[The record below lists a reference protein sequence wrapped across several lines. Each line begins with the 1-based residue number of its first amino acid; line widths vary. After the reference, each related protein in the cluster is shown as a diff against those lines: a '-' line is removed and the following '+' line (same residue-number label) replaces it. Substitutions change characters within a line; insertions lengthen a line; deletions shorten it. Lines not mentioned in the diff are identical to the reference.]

1 MTAPA
6 EGAARGSSVGNR
18 STSYLL
24 RWFRTMAEPA
34 ASSEGKPVLTEFFP
48 EEHVVPPV
56 FYRRVSGFAIAS
68 LIVSVF
74 FGLWVAISALVGFR
88 SRSPVLLP
96 IYVQMLPVAG
106 AVLALIAML
115 LIRRSEGT
123 LAGAR
128 LATWALLLC
137 AVFGLG
143 YWAYYGATDI
153 AVCNQAEAFTREWFK
168 KITAG
173 DYAAAFLD
181 TQDPGVR
188 QKVNP
193 NDKETIRKRFLN
205 ALGAAKDGNMR
216 GPLWSFKE
224 MDLVHLL
231 MQGGDRSQIKTR
243 GVREWDYKAEG
254 YRVKQAFQITTDEG
268 SFEVQVTVHGIESKT
283 REFEG
288 RAWYVVSGSET
299 GVLKDGWHISELGQN
314 LAELRRQ
321 SARFIDQ
328 WSTKLARGQL
338 TSAYRDTLEPAEAK
352 RLEKEIQM
360 RFTAAHLSSSGMPLL
375 SILNTDL
382 GLQAWGRAFSARRF
396 EETNLV
402 HGKDK
407 YDFDDKATKDA
418 IDKAVLNMFGASV
431 PGAPV
436 YVGLKLQLESI
447 HEPWHSENQRLRL
460 PHDCKLGFMVPPT
473 REGGRPQA
481 QYQVDAVVVAESDAG
496 PIDPARQPSWR
507 LVRIDLVEAMNVDR
521 MKMGPGM
528 PSIPRGFEP
537 GGPSPDFA
545 KPPPLKR

>member
-1 MTAPA
+1 MM
-6 EGAARGSSVGNR
+6 AARRPGSR
-18 STSYLL
+18 SAIILL
-24 RWFRTMAEPA
+24 PPSFIWFRTMAEPA
-34 ASSEGKPVLTEFFP
+34 ASSEGKPVVTEFFP

-68 LIVSVF
+68 LIVSAV
-74 FGLWVAISALVGFR
+74 FGLWVVISALVGFR

-96 IYVQMLPVAG
+96 IYAQMLPIAG

-123 LAGAR
+123 LAGVK

-168 KITAG
+168 KIIAG
-173 DYAAAFLD
+173 DYGAAFLD

-193 NDKETIRKRFLN
+193 NDRETIRKRFLN
-205 ALGAAKDGNMR
+205 ALGTAKDGTMR

-231 MQGGDRSQIKTR
+231 RQGGSGSQIKTR

-254 YRVKQAFQITTDEG
+254 YRVKQLFQITTDEG
-268 SFEVQVTVHGIESKT
+268 SYDVQVTVHGIESKS

-288 RAWYVVSGSET
+288 RAWYVVSGPET
-299 GVLKDGWHISELGQN
+299 GVLKDGAHVSERGQN
-314 LAELRRQ
+314 IAELRRQ

-328 WSTKLARGQL
+328 WSAKLTRGQMIG
-338 TSAYRDTLEPAEAK
+338 AYRDTLEPVEAR
-352 RLEKEIQM
+352 RLEKEIQI
-360 RFTAAHLSSSGMPLL
+360 RTAAAQLSSSGRPFL
-375 SILNTDL
+375 SILNTA
-382 GLQAWGRAFSARRF
+382 GLQAWGRAFCARRF
-396 EETNLV
+396 QDANLIQ
-402 HGKDK
+402 GKDR
-407 YDFDDKATKDA
+407 YDFDDKATKEA
-418 IDKAVLNMFGASV
+418 VDKAVLNMFAAGV

-447 HEPWHSENQRLRL
+447 HEPWIYDGQRLRL
-460 PHDCKLGFMVPPT
+460 PHDCKLGFLVPPT
-473 REGGRPQA
+473 NEGGRPQA
-481 QYQVDAVVVAESDAG
+481 QYQVDAVVIAESDPG
-496 PIDPARQPSWR
+496 PIDAARLPAWR
-507 LVRIDLVEAMNVDR
+507 IVRIDLIEATNLDR

-528 PSIPRGFEP
+528 PPMPRGFEP
-537 GGPSPDFA
+537 GGPSPDFVR
-545 KPPPLKR
+545 PPPLKR